1 MKLNRLLLFAA
12 LPFAGIVSCESAENG
27 ASSSIPEDAIIL
39 PASQGKYD
47 FSKLKMEKLGRG
59 VIAVR
64 RNKDEV
70 FVTWRYLSSDPVDVA
85 FNVYRDGNRV
95 NVTPVTIGS
104 FYIDRNPGGG
114 TYTVKPVVNGR
125 EKEEKNAAFT
135 LPDKAPEG

>member
-95 NVTPVTIGS
+95 NVTPVTI
-104 FYIDRNPGGG
+104 
-114 TYTVKPVVNGR
+114 
-125 EKEEKNAAFT
+125 
-135 LPDKAPEG
+135 